1 MKGGFVMIRK
11 PGKFDEMFDLFQ
23 NFDRFFGRPMWQA
36 RELPGETSDY
46 RRALPLAPMRAA
58 FYPSVE
64 CFTKDKQLVL
74 RAELPGVDPKD
85 IDVTIAGNQLLLR
98 GEKKEDYKIDEK
110 DLFFQEVSRGRFER
124 TFALPEGVKMDQ
136 VKASFNNGVLEL
148 TMPSGMIDQ
157 ARKVPIEIGAGKFVK
172 AA

>member
-1 MKGGFVMIRK
+1 MIQK
-11 PGKFDEMFDLFQ
+11 PVRFDELFDLFQ
-23 NFDRFFGRPMWQA
+23 DFDRLFRRPMWQA

-46 RRALPLAPMRAA
+46 RRALPIAPMKAA

-85 IDVTIAGNQLLLR
+85 IEVTITGTQLFLR
-98 GEKKEDYKIDEK
+98 GEKKEEHKIDEK

-124 TFALPEGVKMDQ
+124 TFALPEGVKTEQ
-136 VKASFNNGVLEL
+136 VKARFNNGVLEL

-157 ARKVPIEIGAGKFVK
+157 SRKIPIELGEAGKFVK

>member
-1 MKGGFVMIRK
+1 
-11 PGKFDEMFDLFQ
+11 
-23 NFDRFFGRPMWQA
+23 
-36 RELPGETSDY
+36 
-46 RRALPLAPMRAA
+46 MRAA

>member
-1 MKGGFVMIRK
+1 MIRK
-11 PGKFDEMFDLFQ
+11 FGRFDDLFDLFQ
-23 NFDRFFGRPMWQA
+23 DFDPLFHRTVGQA
-36 RELPGETSDY
+36 RVLPGETSGY
-46 RRALPLAPMRAA
+46 RRALPVAPMKTA

-85 IDVTIAGNQLLLR
+85 IEVTITGNQLLLR
-98 GEKKEDYKIDEK
+98 GEKKEDHRIDEK

-124 TFALPEGVKMDQ
+124 TFALPEGVKADQ
-136 VKASFNNGVLEL
+136 IKARFNNGVLEL

-157 ARKVPIEIGAGKFVK
+157 ARKVPIELGEVGKVVK